1 MNNPFG
7 HEMGLASTMGPR
19 LKAEVER
26 QLLKD
31 LKYYYEYSS
40 ELRFDWSNSCI
51 EGKCMN
57 YLDGSLDRFSE
68 ISIYDDKNEIVADGW
83 MDFEFNEVTNRLIVY
98 WRFIDI
104 YLSQNNIRTIENDE
118 MPKRLITD

>member
-1 MNNPFG
+1 
-7 HEMGLASTMGPR
+7 
-19 LKAEVER
+19 
-26 QLLKD
+26 
-31 LKYYYEYSS
+31 
-40 ELRFDWSNSCI
+40 
-51 EGKCMN
+51 MN